1 MQKAKVQKANPKK
14 IRYAVV
20 GLGYFSQ
27 TSALPAF
34 VHAGKNSELVAL
46 VSDDPEKLAKLG
58 RKYKVKGRYSY
69 DQYELM
75 LASGEVDAVYIALPN
90 DMHKEYAVRA
100 AKAGAHVL
108 CEKPMALTEKDCQ
121 EMIRTAHEHRVRLM
135 IAYRLHLD
143 AANLQAIETVKTG
156 KIGDARFITS
166 VFSMQ
171 VKDGN
176 TRVQPEHGGGPVYD
190 LGIYCINA
198 ARYLFQDEPIGVTAI
213 ASRKKGDPRF
223 QEVDEMV
230 SVILRFPRDRQA
242 AFTCSFGAADLA
254 EYTVVGTKG
263 TLHLKQAFDNAFAQ
277 TLEITLDG
285 KTRRRE
291 FPKKDQLAAEF
302 LYFSDCILKGKEP
315 EPSGQEGLA
324 DVRIIADIDESLR
337 TGKPVAMTP
346 VPKRVRPSA
355 DMEIHRPPADKPELF
370 HAESPTLD

>member
-1 MQKAKVQKANPKK
+1 MQKPNTQKTKPKK

-34 VHAGKNSELVAL
+34 VHAGKNSELTAL

-58 RKYKVKGRYSY
+58 RKYKVKGLYSY

-121 EMIRTAHEHRVRLM
+121 EMIRTAAEHRVRLM
-135 IAYRLHLD
+135 VAYRLHLD
-143 AANLQAIETVKTG
+143 AGNLQAIESIKSG

-171 VKDGN
+171 VKDEN
-176 TRVQPEHGGGPVYD
+176 TRVRPEHGGGPVYD
-190 LGIYCINA
+190 PGIYCINA
-198 ARYLFQDEPIGVTAI
+198 ARYLFQDEPVGVTAI

-223 QEVDEMV
+223 QDVDEMV

-263 TLHLKQAFDNAFAQ
+263 TLHLKQAFDNAFPE

-285 KTRRRE
+285 KTRSRE
-291 FPKKDQLAAEF
+291 FPEKDQVAAEF
-302 LYFSDCILKGKEP
+302 LYFSECILNGKDP

-324 DVRIIADIDESLR
+324 DVRIIAAIDESLR
-337 TGKPVAMTP
+337 TGKPVVIEP
-346 VPKRVRPSA
+346 VPKRNRPSA
-355 DMEIHRPPADKPELF
+355 DMEISRPPADKPELI
-370 HAESPTLD
+370 HAESPTRD